1 MPDSNDDHVEAI
13 RADVVS
19 RLEHD
24 KRLRAVETEQA
35 AMAKSLEMMQ
45 ENLPKMEERLMTA
58 IANAKPPSPWPAV
71 GALAGVLAVLLTVAG
86 FASGAI

>member
-1 MPDSNDDHVEAI
+1 MPDGNDDHVESI

-35 AMAKSLEMMQ
+35 AMAKSLEMVH
-45 ENLPKMEERLMTA
+45 ENLPKMEERLMAA
-58 IANAKPPSPWPAV
+58 IAAAKPASPWPAV
-71 GALAGVLAVLLTVAG
+71 GALAAVMAVLLAVAG